1 MVSLTTR
8 SCAHTGNKKQLTA
21 TAGSASA
28 PSEEA
33 TVGEDEEATESEGD
47 GSYPVQEQLHD
58 QEYVIY

>member
-1 MVSLTTR
+1 MVGNK
-8 SCAHTGNKKQLTA
+8 GNKKQSTA